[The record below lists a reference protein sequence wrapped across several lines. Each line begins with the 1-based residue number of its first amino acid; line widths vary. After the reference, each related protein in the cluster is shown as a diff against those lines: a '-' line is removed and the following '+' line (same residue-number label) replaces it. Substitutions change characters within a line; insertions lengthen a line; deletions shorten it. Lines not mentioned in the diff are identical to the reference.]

1 MTLSRFRSRSAAS
14 LMEVVVATGLLI
26 VGLGGNYAV
35 IGRARTTLSSGND
48 AAIAQQNTMT
58 RLDQLRSTAWVKVT
72 DPTVI
77 ATMLNTPLANTTEN
91 LTSIREVVTVTPL
104 SVPAVPAATIST
116 EPLATT
122 TVSGTPLFT
131 VTRTGTTAAVISP
144 ATYSLEVLQDRR
156 QLNYRVMTEWQS
168 GGRILQ
174 RELSTIISKSGT
186 R

>member
-1 MTLSRFRSRSAAS
+1 
-14 LMEVVVATGLLI
+14 
-26 VGLGGNYAV
+26 
-35 IGRARTTLSSGND
+35 
-48 AAIAQQNTMT
+48 
-58 RLDQLRSTAWVKVT
+58 
-72 DPTVI
+72 
-77 ATMLNTPLANTTEN
+77 
-91 LTSIREVVTVTPL
+91 
-104 SVPAVPAATIST
+104 
-116 EPLATT
+116 
-122 TVSGTPLFT
+122 LFT